1 MEPQVQK
8 LVDKVRKN
16 YLSTPQD
23 QRLLIGI
30 GGIPGSGTSTQ
41 INPHPL
47 IPIITNKPPG
57 KTTLAQT
64 ITSKLNALAAS
75 SPNASPP
82 AIFVPMDGFHLTRA
96 ELSAMPDP
104 VTAHARRGAPYTFDA
119 QKFHTLVQSLRKPI
133 SSEQTIYAPSFDHA
147 VKDPKEN
154 DIAVLPTHRIVV
166 IEGNYVAL
174 NKEVW
179 RDAAL
184 LFDELWFVEVDF
196 EVARK
201 RLRERHVRAGIA
213 QTIEEGDKRATEND
227 LVNGKEIVDCRL
239 QVQELI
245 TSREDGTWVHE

>member
-1 MEPQVQK
+1 
-8 LVDKVRKN
+8 
-16 YLSTPQD
+16 
-23 QRLLIGI
+23 
-30 GGIPGSGTSTQ
+30 
-41 INPHPL
+41 
-47 IPIITNKPPG
+47 
-57 KTTLAQT
+57 
-64 ITSKLNALAAS
+64 
-75 SPNASPP
+75 
-82 AIFVPMDGFHLTRA
+82 MDGFHLTRA

-119 QKFHTLVQSLRKPI
+119 QKFHALVQSLRKPI
-133 SSEQTIYAPSFDHA
+133 SPEQTIYAPSFDHA

-201 RLRERHVRAGIA
+201 RLRERHVRAGIV

-227 LVNGKEIVDCRL
+227 LVNGKEIVDCSL
-239 QVQELI
+239 QVHELI
-245 TSREDGTWVHE
+245 TSREDGSWVHE